1 MDDDLVLVG
10 PVELLIQQA
19 EELFVARTCTHGSG
33 SLAERVG
40 GRPGIGRAWEDC
52 PLSIAGFEAKP
63 NTHFPELFRLVAHG
77 AGGRLRRADGGGM
90 DRRSVTRVLHETQA
104 ITFFG

>member
-40 GRPGIGRAWEDC
+40 GRPRDRQ
-52 PLSIAGFEAKP
+52 S
-63 NTHFPELFRLVAHG
+63 V
-77 AGGRLRRADGGGM
+77 GRLPTLYSWVRG
-90 DRRSVTRVLHETQA
+90 ET
-104 ITFFG
+104 